1 MFEIDPKFQQ
11 ARRKALSRHR
21 RRRGL
26 RGLLYGVLPLAAG
39 VVTLSLFV
47 DLPGWFAAQRLA
59 LFGSPDDA
67 LNLVQIESDVV
78 VAPVVRGNAFIDI
91 AGDPTVLRFGGA
103 TGGKVR
109 NAQAEGPGVLSI
121 TRFGLPAP
129 DRFRVIEDDLV
140 PTERRL
146 MTELPAS
153 REDFALFLAQRDAAE
168 AELAQPAVLNADD
181 RAALEALGSTVDL
194 GDLEDSAGA
203 ALPGLESGTDP
214 AVIPDILAPQP
225 APVVPDIL
233 ADPTAL
239 DAPPEAALPQATSVA
254 LTRPEDSRR
263 ALFEDA
269 VILAELERPLVEVLL
284 DQGLPD
290 SVAQGLAAS
299 LATALPGL
307 DPLPRGAILGL
318 RLLPEP
324 GGAKRL
330 SHLSFYDAKG
340 HRGSLMVT
348 GQGAVA
354 PAADPWIKADLPG
367 LARASHQ
374 DPGAQAGPDGP
385 KAGSDG
391 PKAGASGYR
400 LLDAV
405 YSAAI
410 RNGASSALAGEL
422 VAILAKAQD
431 LEQPAQLGARITLAF
446 STRHGPGGTPAGQW
460 LFVGV
465 KPGTDGSEGGFA
477 CYILPDKAAG
487 ASGFACQSRSSASF
501 APAGGGGL
509 LATPVAGIMTSK
521 FGPRLHP
528 ILKTMRLHA
537 GVDWAAPT
545 GTPVHAAAAGKVVHA
560 GDGRG
565 YGNLVVIAHEGG
577 IETRY
582 AHLSR
587 FGPGITPGA
596 LVQAGQPIGA
606 VGTTGLSTGPHLH
619 FEAHRAGAPIDPMPL
634 LSGAVVAV
642 VSAGS
647 DAVEALVNRIVQVE
661 SGGVATA
668 KNTRSTATGLGQ
680 FIESTWLRMMRDY
693 RPDFVATMDRAQ
705 LLALRTDPT
714 LSREMVK
721 RLAQENE
728 AYLRGRG
735 HGITSGWLYLAH
747 FLGPEGANRVLSS
760 QDGQTILAV
769 MGGGVVGAN
778 PFLKDYTVADLKAWA
793 TRKMDGKGAPVPA
806 TAGSSAVPAP
816 VALPPEVA
824 AFLDLADDVLT
835 ALP

>member
-1 MFEIDPKFQQ
+1 M
-11 ARRKALSRHR
+11 
-21 RRRGL
+21 
-26 RGLLYGVLPLAAG
+26 V
-39 VVTLSLFV
+39 V
-47 DLPGWFAAQRLA
+47 DLPGWIEARRVAI
-59 LFGSPDDA
+59 FGSPDDA
-67 LNLVQIESDVV
+67 LSLVQVESEVV

-91 AGDPTVLRFGGA
+91 AGDPTVLRFA
-103 TGGKVR
+103 AAAGGK
-109 NAQAEGPGVLSI
+109 AHSQMAEGPGVLSI
-121 TRFGLPAP
+121 ARFGLPAP
-129 DRFRVIEDDLV
+129 DRFRIVEDDLV

-168 AELAQPAVLNADD
+168 AELLQPAALNADD

-203 ALPGLESGTDP
+203 ALPGLEADP
-214 AVIPDILAPQP
+214 IPDILAPQP

-233 ADPTAL
+233 ANPEAL
-239 DAPPEAALPQATSVA
+239 DTRPEAALPEATSVA
-254 LTRPEDSRR
+254 LVRPEAERR
-263 ALFEDA
+263 ALFEDV
-269 VILAELERPLVEVLL
+269 VILAELERPLASVLA
-284 DQGLPD
+284 DQKLPE
-290 SVAQGLAAS
+290 SLAPALAA
-299 LATALPGL
+299 ALPGI

-318 RLLPEP
+318 RLLPEA
-324 GGAKRL
+324 GGGQRL
-330 SHLSFYDAKG
+330 SHLSLYGPQG
-340 HRGSLMVT
+340 HLGSVMVT
-348 GQGAVA
+348 AEGAATASV
-354 PAADPWIKADLPG
+354 DPWIKNDLPG
-367 LARASHQ
+367 LATASLESANTA
-374 DPGAQAGPDGP
+374 DPDAQGP
-385 KAGSDG
+385 KG
-391 PKAGASGYR
+391 GASGYR

-431 LEQPAQLGARITLAF
+431 LERPAQIGDRITLAF

-460 LFVGV
+460 LYAGV
-465 KPGTDGSEGGFA
+465 KPATEGGQGGFA
-477 CYILPDKAAG
+477 CYILPDKTAG
-487 ASGFACQSRSSASF
+487 AHGFACQSRSSASF

-545 GTPVHAAAAGKVVHA
+545 GTPVQAAAAGKVVHA

-587 FGPGITPGA
+587 FAPGITQGA

-619 FEAHRAGAPIDPMPL
+619 FEAHRAGTPIDPMPL

-642 VSAGS
+642 VTAGS
-647 DAVEALVNRIVQVE
+647 DAVEALVDRIVQVE

-693 RPDFVATMDRAQ
+693 RPDFVATMSREQ

-769 MGGGVVGAN
+769 MGAGVVNAN

-793 TRKMDGKGAPVPA
+793 TRKMEGKGASVPA
-806 TAGSSAVPAP
+806 TTGASAPVP
-816 VALPPEVA
+816 VALPPEVEA
-824 AFLDLADDVLT
+824 YIALADQVLA
-835 ALP
+835 AL

>member
-1 MFEIDPKFQQ
+1 MFEVDPKFQA

-26 RGLLYGVLPLAAG
+26 RVLLFGLLPLAVG
-39 VVTLSLFV
+39 IGGLSLVV
-47 DLPGWFAAQRLA
+47 DLPGWIADRRVAI
-59 LFGSPDDA
+59 FGSPDDA
-67 LNLVQIESDVV
+67 LNLVQVESEVV

-91 AGDPTVLRFGGA
+91 AGDPTVLRFA
-103 TGGKVR
+103 AAAGGKAR
-109 NAQAEGPGVLSI
+109 SQMAEGPGVLSI
-121 TRFGLPAP
+121 ARFGLPAP
-129 DRFRVIEDDLV
+129 DRFRIIEDDLV

-168 AELAQPAVLNADD
+168 AELSQPAALNADD

-203 ALPGLESGTDP
+203 ALPGLEAGAGLEGGPEP
-214 AVIPDILAPQP
+214 ARIPDILAPQA
-225 APVVPDIL
+225 APLVPDIL
-233 ADPTAL
+233 ANPEAL
-239 DAPPEAALPQATSVA
+239 DTPPEAALPEATSVA
-254 LTRPEDSRR
+254 LTRPEAERR

-269 VILAELERPLVEVLL
+269 VILAELERPLASVLA
-284 DQGLPD
+284 DQKLSESLAPK
-290 SVAQGLAAS
+290 LAA
-299 LATALPGL
+299 ALPGL

-318 RLLPEP
+318 RLLPQP
-324 GGAKRL
+324 GGGQRL
-330 SHLSFYDAKG
+330 SHLSLYGPKG
-340 HRGSLMVT
+340 HLGSVMVT
-348 GQGAVA
+348 AEGAVA
-354 PAADPWIKADLPG
+354 PSVDPWIKADLPG
-367 LARASHQ
+367 LATASTA
-374 DPGAQAGPDGP
+374 DPAGQGP
-385 KAGSDG
+385 KG
-391 PKAGASGYR
+391 GASGYR

-410 RNGASSALAGEL
+410 RNGASSALVGEL

-431 LEQPAQLGARITLAF
+431 LERPAQIGDRITLAF
-446 STRHGPGGTPAGQW
+446 STRPGPGGAPAGQW
-460 LFVGV
+460 LYAGV
-465 KPGTDGSEGGFA
+465 KPATEGGEGGFA

-487 ASGFACQSRSSASF
+487 AHGFACQSRSSASF
-501 APAGGGGL
+501 APAGGGGF

-587 FGPGITPGA
+587 FAPGITPGA

-619 FEAHRAGAPIDPMPL
+619 FEAHRAGTPIDPMPL

-642 VSAGS
+642 VTAGS

-693 RPDFVATMDRAQ
+693 RPDFVATMDRGQ

-769 MGGGVVGAN
+769 MGAGVVNAN

-793 TRKMDGKGAPVPA
+793 TRKMEGKAAPVPA
-806 TAGSSAVPAP
+806 TAGSAPVP
-816 VALPPEVA
+816 VALPPEVEA
-824 AFLDLADDVLT
+824 YIALADQVL
-835 ALP
+835 AEL

>member
-1 MFEIDPKFQQ
+1 MFEVDPKFQ
-11 ARRKALSRHR
+11 ASRRKALSRHR

-26 RGLLYGVLPLAAG
+26 RVLLFGLLPLTLGLGA
-39 VVTLSLFV
+39 LSLVV
-47 DLPGWFAAQRLA
+47 DLPGWIADSRVAI
-59 LFGSPDDA
+59 FGSPDDA
-67 LNLVQIESDVV
+67 LSLVQVESEVV

-91 AGDPTVLRFGGA
+91 AGDPTVLRFA
-103 TGGKVR
+103 DAAGGKAR
-109 NAQAEGPGVLSI
+109 SQMAEGPGVLSI
-121 TRFGLPAP
+121 ARFGLPAP
-129 DRFRVIEDDLV
+129 DRFRIIEDDLV

-168 AELAQPAVLNADD
+168 AELLQPAALNADD
-181 RAALEALGSTVDL
+181 RAALEALGTTVDL

-203 ALPGLESGTDP
+203 ALPGLDGAP
-214 AVIPDILAPQP
+214 IPDILAPQP

-233 ADPTAL
+233 ANPEAL
-239 DAPPEAALPQATSVA
+239 DTPPEAAPPEATSVA
-254 LTRPEDSRR
+254 LVRPEADRR

-269 VILAELERPLVEVLL
+269 VILAELERPLASVLA
-284 DQGLPD
+284 DQKLPE
-290 SVAQGLAAS
+290 S
-299 LATALPGL
+299 LAPTLAQALPGI

-318 RLLPEP
+318 RLLPQP
-324 GGAKRL
+324 GGGRRL
-330 SHLSFYDAKG
+330 SHLSFYGPQG
-340 HRGSLMVT
+340 HVGSVMVT
-348 GQGAVA
+348 EQGAVA
-354 PAADPWIKADLPG
+354 PSVDPWIKADLPG
-367 LARASHQ
+367 LATASTA
-374 DPGAQAGPDGP
+374 DAQGP
-385 KAGSDG
+385 KG
-391 PKAGASGYR
+391 GASGYR

-422 VAILAKAQD
+422 IAILAKAQD
-431 LEQPAQLGARITLAF
+431 LERPAQIGDRITLAF
-446 STRHGPGGTPAGQW
+446 STRPGPGGATAGQW
-460 LFVGV
+460 LFAGV
-465 KPGTDGSEGGFA
+465 KPATEGGQGGFA
-477 CYILPDKAAG
+477 CYILPDKTPG
-487 ASGFACQSRSSASF
+487 AHGFACQSRSGAGAGF
-501 APAGGGGL
+501 APAGGGGF

-587 FGPGITPGA
+587 FAPGITPGA

-619 FEAHRAGAPIDPMPL
+619 FEAHRAGAAIDPMPL
-634 LSGAVVAV
+634 LSGAVVAA

-693 RPDFVATMDRAQ
+693 RPDFVATMSRDQ

-747 FLGPEGANRVLSS
+747 FLGPEGANRVLSA

-769 MGGGVVGAN
+769 MGAGVVSAN

-793 TRKMDGKGAPVPA
+793 TRKMDGKGAPVPS
-806 TAGSSAVPAP
+806 TAGSAPAP
-816 VALPPEVA
+816 VALPPEVEA
-824 AFLDLADDVLT
+824 YIALADQVL
-835 ALP
+835 AEL

>member
-1 MFEIDPKFQQ
+1 MFEVDPKFQ
-11 ARRKALSRHR
+11 ASRRKALSRHR

-26 RGLLYGVLPLAAG
+26 RVLLFGVVPLAVGIGA
-39 VVTLSLFV
+39 LSLVV
-47 DLPGWFAAQRLA
+47 DLPGWIADRRVAI
-59 LFGSPDDA
+59 FGSPDDA
-67 LNLVQIESDVV
+67 LSLVQVDSEVV

-91 AGDPTVLRFGGA
+91 AGDPTVLRFA
-103 TGGKVR
+103 AAAGGKAR
-109 NAQAEGPGVLSI
+109 SQMAEGPGVMSI
-121 TRFGLPAP
+121 ARFGLPAP
-129 DRFRVIEDDLV
+129 DRFRIIEDDLV

-168 AELAQPAVLNADD
+168 AELLQPAALNADD

-203 ALPGLESGTDP
+203 ALPGMEAAP
-214 AVIPDILAPQP
+214 IPDILAPQP

-233 ADPTAL
+233 ANPEAL
-239 DAPPEAALPQATSVA
+239 EAAPEAALPEATSVA
-254 LTRPEDSRR
+254 LTRPEAERR

-269 VILAELERPLVEVLL
+269 VILAELERPLASVLA
-284 DQGLPD
+284 DEKLPE
-290 SVAQGLAAS
+290 SLAPRLAA
-299 LATALPGL
+299 ALPGL

-318 RLLPEP
+318 RLLPES
-324 GGAKRL
+324 GGRRL
-330 SHLSFYDAKG
+330 SHLSLYGPEG
-340 HRGSLMVT
+340 HLGSVMVALD
-348 GQGAVA
+348 GAVM
-354 PAADPWIKADLPG
+354 PSVDPWLKADLPG
-367 LARASHQ
+367 LAKSSAV
-374 DPGAQAGPDGP
+374 DAQAGSQGP
-385 KAGSDG
+385 KG
-391 PKAGASGYR
+391 GASGYR

-431 LEQPAQLGARITLAF
+431 LERPAQIGDRITLAF
-446 STRHGPGGTPAGQW
+446 STRPGPGGAPAGQW
-460 LFVGV
+460 LYAGV
-465 KPGTDGSEGGFA
+465 KPATEGGEGGFA
-477 CYILPDKAAG
+477 CYILPDKTPG
-487 ASGFACQSRSSASF
+487 AHGFACQSRSSAGF

-560 GDGRG
+560 DDGRG

-587 FGPGITPGA
+587 FAAGITPGA

-693 RPDFVATMDRAQ
+693 RPDFVATMDRGQ

-747 FLGPEGANRVLSS
+747 FLGPEGANRVLSA

-769 MGGGVVGAN
+769 MGGGVVNAN

-793 TRKMDGKGAPVPA
+793 TRKMDGKGAPVPS
-806 TAGSSAVPAP
+806 TAGSAPVP
-816 VALPPEVA
+816 VALPPEVEA
-824 AFLDLADDVLT
+824 YFALADQVL
-835 ALP
+835 AEL